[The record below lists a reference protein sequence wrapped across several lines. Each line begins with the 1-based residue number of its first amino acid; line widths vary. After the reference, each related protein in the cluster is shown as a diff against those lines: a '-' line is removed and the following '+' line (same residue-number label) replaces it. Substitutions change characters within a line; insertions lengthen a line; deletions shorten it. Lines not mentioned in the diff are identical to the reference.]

1 MTSCFKVLTASFTLA
16 LSLSAAAD
24 CVETEKS
31 AKTDSPLKTLTAA
44 QASSTNTA
52 SFKVSKMSCGKCAA
66 KIRQALQSDLGIKDV
81 DVDLDTKTVKVLC
94 PTGGCAIEKISQSI
108 AGAGYPVD
116 SVL

>member
-1 MTSCFKVLTASFTLA
+1 MKSCLKTLAASFTLV
-16 LSLSAAAD
+16 LSLSAFAD

-44 QASSTNTA
+44 QASSSNTA
-52 SFKVSKMSCGKCAA
+52 SFKVSKMSCGKCAG
-66 KIRQALQSDLGIKDV
+66 KIRQALDKDLGLKNVEI
-81 DVDLDTKTVKVLC
+81 DLETKTVKVLC
-94 PTGGCAIEKISQSI
+94 PTAGCATDKISQSI